1 MKVRELNRYFF
12 KAVLFDFDGVLIDS
26 LMSMQL
32 SWRSVKNKFGI
43 KNSFD
48 EYSKYIGLPFNEIL
62 KRLNID
68 KEIHNIVKEYYFKES
83 SRHFNQI
90 TLNPN
95 VNELISWLHKEKIL
109 TGIVTSKDYER
120 TTKLIEHFQ
129 INVNIFVTPELTSL
143 GKPNPEP
150 ILFATKKLKVETSK
164 TLFIGDMLSDMTCA
178 ENASCEYLHYCP
190 GYQTKGNFDYG
201 GLIYDLLD
209 IKEFIQNY

>member
-83 SRHFNQI
+83 SRLFNQI

-109 TGIVTSKDYER
+109 T
-120 TTKLIEHFQ
+120 
-129 INVNIFVTPELTSL
+129 L

>member
-83 SRHFNQI
+83 
-90 TLNPN
+90 
-95 VNELISWLHKEKIL
+95 
-109 TGIVTSKDYER
+109 
-120 TTKLIEHFQ
+120 
-129 INVNIFVTPELTSL
+129 
-143 GKPNPEP
+143 
-150 ILFATKKLKVETSK
+150 
-164 TLFIGDMLSDMTCA
+164 
-178 ENASCEYLHYCP
+178 
-190 GYQTKGNFDYG
+190 
-201 GLIYDLLD
+201 
-209 IKEFIQNY
+209 